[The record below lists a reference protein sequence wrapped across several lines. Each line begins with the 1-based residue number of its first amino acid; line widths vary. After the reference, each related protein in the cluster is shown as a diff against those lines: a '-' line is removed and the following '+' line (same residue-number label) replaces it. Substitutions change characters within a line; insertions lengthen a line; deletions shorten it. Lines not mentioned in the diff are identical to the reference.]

1 MDSTLHV
8 FDSIQAIEIESPVSK
23 IIRQIKQLIISGQL
37 KPGHRLPAERLLA
50 ERFGVG
56 RGYVREAIMKLEF
69 YGLLKTSPQS
79 GTFVSGYNIKILDSI
94 FSDIINF
101 NKDDLAALI
110 EARYHME
117 VTAVQMAATRRTDCD
132 IKGMEEALE
141 DYDNKVSNGQE
152 AVEEDMLFHI
162 KVAAA
167 SKNSVIESM
176 ILTTIP
182 DVIRSIRQHELC
194 GKDSHTTAMLSHHL
208 ILDAIVKKNAK
219 GAADAMAKHL
229 EKMMQVS
236 RDLYAKKKLQEKD
249 ITEVNNAQV
258 A

>member
-1 MDSTLHV
+1 MDASHQV
-8 FDSIQAIEIESPVSK
+8 FDTIQAIQIESPVSK
-23 IIRQIKQLIISGQL
+23 IISQLKQLIISGQL

-56 RGYVREAIMKLEF
+56 RSYVREAIMKLEF

-79 GTFVSGYNIKILDSI
+79 GTFVSGYNIKILDSV

-117 VTAVQMAATRRTDCD
+117 VTAVQLAAIRRTEND
-132 IKGMEEALE
+132 IIGMEEAL
-141 DYDNKVSNGQE
+141 DDFDDKVTKGQE

-162 KVAAA
+162 KIAGAG
-167 SKNSVIESM
+167 KNSVIESM

-182 DVIRSIRQHELC
+182 DVIRSIREHELG
-194 GKDSHTTAMLSHHL
+194 GKDSNKVAIVSHHN
-208 ILDAIVKKNAK
+208 ILDAIKNK
-219 GAADAMAKHL
+219 DVEGAGKSMADHL
-229 EKMMQVS
+229 KQMLQISQNE
-236 RDLYAKKKLQEKD
+236 YAKRQ
-249 ITEVNNAQV
+249 
-258 A
+258 

>member
-1 MDSTLHV
+1 MDSSLHV
-8 FDSIQAIEIESPVSK
+8 FDTVQAIQIESPVSK

-37 KPGHRLPAERLLA
+37 KPGHRLPSERLLA

-56 RGYVREAIMKLEF
+56 RSYVREAIMKLEF

-79 GTFVSGYNIKILDSI
+79 GTFVSGYNIKILDSV

-101 NKDDLAALI
+101 NKDDLASLI

-117 VTAVQMAATRRTDCD
+117 ITAVQLAATRRTEND

-141 DYDNKVSNGQE
+141 DFDDKVTKGQE

-162 KVAAA
+162 KIAGAG
-167 SKNSVIESM
+167 KNSVIESM

-182 DVIRSIRQHELC
+182 DVIRNIREHELC
-194 GKDSHTTAMLSHHL
+194 GKDSHKIAMVSHHN
-208 ILDAIVKKNAK
+208 ILDAIIKKDVV
-219 GAADAMAKHL
+219 AAGEAMGKHL
-229 EKMMQVS
+229 EQMLQISKNE
-236 RDLYAKKKLQEKD
+236 YAKR
-249 ITEVNNAQV
+249 I
-258 A
+258 